1 MDDRAAG
8 KRGVVYQLRRT
19 AASPLEGI
27 LIIKQYVRLH
37 VRKLTCA
44 ALDAARAAAGALRA
58 GVQRRI
64 MLRAVGSGTPP
75 RRAVRG
81 AGLAT
86 ATAAPATRASHACDP
101 LPSDIHRG
109 HRPCAAR
116 CGTG

>member
-1 MDDRAAG
+1 MGDRAAG

-19 AASPLEGI
+19 AASPRGGYSYYN
-27 LIIKQYVRLH
+27 QYVRLH

-44 ALDAARAAAGALRA
+44 ALDAARALRA
-58 GVQRRI
+58 KVLARI
-64 MLRAVGSGTPP
+64 MSRAVGSGTQP

-86 ATAAPATRASHACDP
+86 ATAAPATRASHAGDP
-101 LPSDIHRG
+101 VPSDIPRG
-109 HRPCAAR
+109 RRPCAAR